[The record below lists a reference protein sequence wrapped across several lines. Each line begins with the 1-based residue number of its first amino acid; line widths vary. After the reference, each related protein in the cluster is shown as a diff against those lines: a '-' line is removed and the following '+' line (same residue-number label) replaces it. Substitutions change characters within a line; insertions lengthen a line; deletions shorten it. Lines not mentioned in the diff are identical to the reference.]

1 MNIVKQWNG
10 FFRKAKELRL
20 TSNDQVVYMHLLN
33 ALNQAHWAEP
43 LNLSDGELLILCNM
57 YDDNG
62 TPSKIEKV
70 RRCKQRLK
78 NKGFINFI
86 GGHGVKPSQYWLPKL
101 YDEDDP
107 PDKTPADTHVQ
118 TPADSPAQ
126 TPANSAGDSALPVCA
141 KTAVK
146 GLNEKT
152 KAEEQSGRARA
163 TWEALG
169 GKPLSEEEADEMRD
183 LEGFYGADWLE
194 RLIVKAK
201 SLCKYPPM
209 SFNLLSA
216 MARKHAPK
224 GGTTNGREY
233 EPADEGA
240 YPDLGDYE

>member
-10 FFRKAKELRL
+10 FFRKAQESGL
-20 TSNDQVVYMHLLN
+20 TSNDQVVYMHILN
-33 ALNQAHWAEP
+33 ALNQARWAEP
-43 LNLSDGELLILCNM
+43 LNLSDGELLVLCNM
-57 YDDNG
+57 HDDNG
-62 TPSKIEKV
+62 APCKIDKL

-101 YDEDDP
+101 YDEEDP
-107 PDKTPADTHVQ
+107 PDETRADSRVQ
-118 TPADSPAQ
+118 TPAHSPAHS
-126 TPANSAGDSALPVCA
+126 PADSAGNSTLPVRA
-141 KTAVK
+141 KTALK
-146 GLNEKT
+146 GENEKT
-152 KAEEQSGRARA
+152 KAEQSGRARA

-169 GKPLSEEEADEMRD
+169 GKPLSEDEAEQLRI

-209 SFNLLSA
+209 SFNFLMA
-216 MARKHAPK
+216 MAHKHAPK
-224 GGTTNGREY
+224 GGTSNGRNY

>member
-10 FFRKAKELRL
+10 FFRKAKELNL
-20 TSNDQVVYMHLLN
+20 TSNDQVVYMHILN
-33 ALNQAHWAEP
+33 ALNQARWAEP

-57 YDDNG
+57 HDDNG
-62 TPSKIEKV
+62 APSKIEKL

-101 YDEDDP
+101 YDEEEP
-107 PDKTPADTHVQ
+107 PADTRVQTPAQ
-118 TPADSPAQ
+118 TPADSP
-126 TPANSAGDSALPVCA
+126 GDSTLPVCA

-152 KAEEQSGRARA
+152 KAEEKRARARA

-169 GKPLSEEEADEMRD
+169 GKPLSEEEADELRE
-183 LEGFYGADWLE
+183 LENFYGAEWLE

-209 SFNLLSA
+209 SFNLLTTLA
-216 MARKHAPK
+216 CKHAPK
-224 GGTTNGREY
+224 GGTSNGRDY